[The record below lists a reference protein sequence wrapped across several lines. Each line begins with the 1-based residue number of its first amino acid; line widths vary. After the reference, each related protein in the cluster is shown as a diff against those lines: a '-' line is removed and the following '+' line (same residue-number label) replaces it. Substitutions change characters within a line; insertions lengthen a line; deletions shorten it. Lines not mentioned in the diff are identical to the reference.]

1 MATKKNRGA
10 HIVAG
15 AMNTL
20 SYVLLIIGLSLI
32 ISTVGLLW
40 ANDVLALVK
49 ADQPATLKLTE
60 DTASGAVASQLKEE
74 GVIRYPF
81 LFKLMTSFKHID
93 QFDAGTYEL
102 NSSMDYGQLMDA
114 LQTAQTTR
122 GVVTVTIP
130 EGYNLKEIC
139 ALLVEKNVVR
149 ETVFWD
155 VVNHYDFAH
164 FMLQDVP
171 MTDNRLEGYLFPDTY
186 EFYTNYEKADAARDK
201 AHTVDVVNK
210 MLNNFVKKYTKAM
223 RNLTEANG
231 LTIAQVVNVASL
243 IEKEAQKAD
252 ERTVIASVIY
262 NRLKDPGNFP
272 YLQIDAS
279 IMYATGHKDALT
291 AEDLKIDSPYNTYT
305 NQGLPP
311 TAICNPGSACL
322 MAAIQPEKTKY
333 YYYVA
338 KADGSHIFSRTL
350 AEHNKAVAK
359 VAAGQ

>member
-60 DTASGAVASQLKEE
+60 DTASGAVASQLKEA

-149 ETVFWD
+149 EAVFWD

-186 EFYTNYEKADAARDK
+186 EFYTNYEKADTAKDK
-201 AHTVDVVNK
+201 DRKSVV
-210 MLNNFVKKYTKAM
+210 
-223 RNLTEANG
+223 
-231 LTIAQVVNVASL
+231 
-243 IEKEAQKAD
+243 
-252 ERTVIASVIY
+252 
-262 NRLKDPGNFP
+262 
-272 YLQIDAS
+272 
-279 IMYATGHKDALT
+279 
-291 AEDLKIDSPYNTYT
+291 
-305 NQGLPP
+305 
-311 TAICNPGSACL
+311 
-322 MAAIQPEKTKY
+322 
-333 YYYVA
+333 
-338 KADGSHIFSRTL
+338 
-350 AEHNKAVAK
+350 
-359 VAAGQ
+359 